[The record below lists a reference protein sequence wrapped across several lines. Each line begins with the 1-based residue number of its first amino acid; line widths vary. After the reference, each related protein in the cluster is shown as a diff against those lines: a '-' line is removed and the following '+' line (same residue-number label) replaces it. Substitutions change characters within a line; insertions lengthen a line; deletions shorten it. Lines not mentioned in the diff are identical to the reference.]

1 MPHLLE
7 SPQARSNL
15 QIRVEVVALGP
26 LTGGLAMQV
35 ALGHTHVIGTIQAVT
50 RARSGLGNDRDGGD
64 AACRT
69 PRLHA
74 KRSEELTLEL
84 IVDAE
89 RLPGNRVLFLEL
101 EVIREHAL
109 LGVGA
114 LSRRR
119 TLVVAVEDLA
129 ELDGIERA
137 TGAYGVE
144 YVDEHFVHD
153 ARFYR
158 FTRWYVNRYAR
169 TDRRY
174 VSPRR
179 SLPDSPH
186 RGLYGSLP

>member
-7 SPQARSNL
+7 SPQARGNL
-15 QIRVEVVALGP
+15 QIGIEVVALGP
-26 LTGGLAMQV
+26 LAGGFAMQV
-35 ALGHTHVIGTIQAVT
+35 ALGHAHVIGTIQAVT

-64 AACRT
+64 AACRA

-74 KRSEELTLEL
+74 KRGKELTLEP

-89 RLPGNRVLFLEL
+89 RLPGNRILFLEL

-119 TLVVAVEDLA
+119 MFVVAVEDLA
-129 ELDGIERA
+129 ELDGVKLPL
-137 TGAYGVE
+137 GAYGVE

-153 ARFYR
+153 ARF
-158 FTRWYVNRYAR
+158 
-169 TDRRY
+169 
-174 VSPRR
+174 
-179 SLPDSPH
+179 
-186 RGLYGSLP
+186 